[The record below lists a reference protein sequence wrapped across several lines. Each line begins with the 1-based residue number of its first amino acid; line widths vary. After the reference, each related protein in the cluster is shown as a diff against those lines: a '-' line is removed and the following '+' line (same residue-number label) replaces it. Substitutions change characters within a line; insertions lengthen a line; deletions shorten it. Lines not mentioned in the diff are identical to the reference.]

1 MITKV
6 ELLEGD
12 ELDEFLEEYYE
23 DDPDTNPL
31 PNSFIGVKERI
42 NMTEK
47 EQMLFVI
54 DNLEK
59 YISYLESSSG
69 FYVDHLDE
77 IERQNNNMNHSFKT
91 TGNKYKQ
98 KLAYVVFGEY
108 RYWDFDK

>member
-1 MITKV
+1 MLIKNI
-6 ELLEGD
+6 EQLEGD
-12 ELDEFLEEYYE
+12 ELDDFLEEYYE

-31 PNSFIGVKERI
+31 NNSFIGAKDRI
-42 NMTEK
+42 DMTEK

-59 YISYLESSSG
+59 YIDYLESSSG

-77 IERQNNNMNHSFKT
+77 IERQNKNMNYTFKT

-108 RYWDFDK
+108 RNWEFE